1 MKKLI
6 CFLIISATLV
16 SLASAISLA
25 KVYSYNFPK
34 APAAWGQPVSLNN
47 LSPGFFQVMFVD
59 KKGIVRIATYGI
71 EGGAM
76 DELKSPQL
84 VMVFAF
90 NQEGEKVVSSI
101 EK

>member
-6 CFLIISATLV
+6 CFLIASAILL
-16 SLASAISLA
+16 SLASISLA

-34 APAAWGQPVSLNN
+34 APAEWGSPVSLNN

-59 KKGIVRIATYGI
+59 KRGVIRIATYGI

-76 DELKSPQL
+76 DELTAPQL

-90 NQEGEKVVSSI
+90 DKGEKTALLDQ
-101 EK
+101 E